1 MKKDIKDL
9 MRIDNITAFNNL
21 LKALALQVGSLVNIT
36 ELCNTVKIARET
48 LERYLFILEN
58 TFIIKTVSPFSN
70 NPRKEISKMSKIYF
84 IDTGLR
90 NIIIKN
96 MSAPNE
102 RVDAGALIENSIL
115 SQFLKN
121 LLPLQ

>member
-1 MKKDIKDL
+1 
-9 MRIDNITAFNNL
+9 
-21 LKALALQVGSLVNIT
+21 
-36 ELCNTVKIARET
+36 
-48 LERYLFILEN
+48 
-58 TFIIKTVSPFSN
+58 
-70 NPRKEISKMSKIYF
+70 MSKIYF

-121 LLPLQ
+121 LLPLQEIHFWRTLAKNEVDFVLIEGNLIMLIEVKYTTFKSPKVPLGIRYFQRDYKTDKSIVLTKDYFGRADNTIFLPWWLG